1 MLKKG
6 LFVCALGYT
15 MALLTVS
22 LIRLNNLPDLGVD
35 FVDKIFHFVAYT
47 LLSLIWF
54 YTCFYFFELNQKK
67 SLVFSVLG
75 AVLFGTII
83 EVLQHVLTEYRAFEF
98 YDALANTLGALFTA
112 FIMKVKAKK
121 TS

>member
-1 MLKKG
+1 
-6 LFVCALGYT
+6 

-22 LIRLNNLPDLGVD
+22 LIRLNNLSDLGVD
-35 FVDKIFHFVAYT
+35 FGDKIFHFVAYAI
-47 LLSLIWF
+47 LSLLWF
-54 YTCFYFFELNQKK
+54 FTCFYFFELNQKK
-67 SLVFSVLG
+67 ALVFSVVG
-75 AVLFGTII
+75 AVFFGTII